1 MRDWKDIA
9 RLFESEEDL
18 SGEIL
23 TDYEELG
30 FAAGWL
36 VRSFSNQ
43 YWHESGGK
51 DFIKHRVMTFG
62 SRIKPETL
70 WKRALVPMNEI
81 ALQRDIHMTKVTKKL
96 LALILLEF
104 GKFKEDVRNKE
115 DDFMSAFWSGYILN
129 N

>member
-1 MRDWKDIA
+1 M
-9 RLFESEEDL
+9 E
-18 SGEIL
+18 
-23 TDYEELG
+23 
-30 FAAGWL
+30 
-36 VRSFSNQ
+36 
-43 YWHESGGK
+43 
-51 DFIKHRVMTFG
+51 
-62 SRIKPETL
+62 
-70 WKRALVPMNEI
+70 RALVPMNEI